1 MFKKLLSTLH
11 YDRLPSLFRNVF
23 FLSIVSFTVWMLFF
37 DDNNLIK
44 QYRLLK
50 ELSEIEKKKEFYR
63 VEAKRVSE
71 EYNAIMNDDEYA
83 LRYAREKY
91 WMKRSNEDVY
101 IVLESEK
108 KENE

>member
-1 MFKKLLSTLH
+1 MFKKLLSTLQ
-11 YDRLPSLFRNVF
+11 YNRLPSLFRNVF
-23 FLSIVSFTVWMLFF
+23 FLSIVSFTVWMFFF
-37 DDNNLIK
+37 DDNNFLK

-50 ELSEIEKKKEFYR
+50 ELNEIEKKKEYYR
-63 VEAKRVSE
+63 AEAMRVSD
-71 EYNAIMNDDEYA
+71 EYNAIMNDDDYA

-108 KENE
+108 KSDE